1 MTSEQL
7 ITIMRRQNLS
17 VMDLATIVAGSKRQ
31 VIAWRMGES
40 PVPQI
45 LSFLLMALEEGI
57 ITQEWLVDSVQKEL
71 REKTS

>member
-31 VIAWRMGES
+31 VIAWRMGTS

-45 LSFLLMALEEGI
+45 LSFLLTALEEGV
-57 ITQEWLVDSVQKEL
+57 ITQDWLIDILQKEL
-71 REKTS
+71 RNQVI